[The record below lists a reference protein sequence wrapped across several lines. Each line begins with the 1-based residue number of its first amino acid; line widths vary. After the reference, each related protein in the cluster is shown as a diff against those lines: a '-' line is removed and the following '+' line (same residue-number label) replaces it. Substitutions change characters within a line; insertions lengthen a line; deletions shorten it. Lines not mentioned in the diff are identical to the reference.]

1 MNKAPHNLQPIT
13 CRPVQAKELFGVST
27 ATIYRWAQKGHIR
40 IHKRAGCS
48 FLNVEEVKNFLLGKD
63 ELDE

>member
-1 MNKAPHNLQPIT
+1 MSPGPSQRT
-13 CRPVQAKELFGVST
+13 FGVST